1 MRRLSLS
8 AGLLALLSYGS
19 CLWAATPAV
28 IERDTVWSGT
38 VQISEKVT
46 VKAGVTLTIQPGTR
60 IEIANQRGIWSN
72 GTILALGEPS
82 RPIVFTRAADAE
94 LWHQIMLE
102 NTTARFSHCIFEY
115 SKNGVHVHASE
126 VTISDSLF
134 RYNESGAKLCG
145 EGREG
150 GEKATQGAGERGQG
164 WVAISASRFEK
175 NGFGL
180 MPWHAKGVVQDSV
193 ITGNKVG
200 ILVRDLEFKDLAVRH
215 NNIAQNSTYNLRMGD
230 LNTGG
235 GVDARENWWGGTE
248 PQATI
253 YDERNEPGIG
263 LVTFEPFAKEPF
275 VLGPVQK

>member
-1 MRRLSLS
+1 MRRISLS
-8 AGLLALLSYGS
+8 VVLLALLSCCS
-19 CLWAATPAV
+19 SLWATTPAV

-38 VQISEKVT
+38 VKISEKVT

-60 IEIANQRGIWSN
+60 VEIASQRGIWSN
-72 GTILALGEPS
+72 GAIVALGKPS
-82 RPIVFTRAADAE
+82 RPIVFTRADDAD

-102 NTTARFSHCIFEY
+102 NTTGRFSHCIFEY

-126 VTISDSLF
+126 VTITDSLF

-150 GEKATQGAGERGQG
+150 GEKEKQGAEERGQG
-164 WVAISASRFEK
+164 WVAITASRFEK

-180 MPWHAKGVVQDSV
+180 MPWHARGVVQDSV

-200 ILVRDLEFKDLAVRH
+200 VLVRDQEFKDLAIRH
-215 NNIAQNSTYNLRMGD
+215 NNIVQNSTYNLRMGD

-235 GVDARENWWGGTE
+235 GVDARQNWWGSTE

-263 LVTFEPFAKEPF
+263 LVSFEPFAKEPF
-275 VLGPVQK
+275 ALATGQQ